1 MSPKKTRQTI
11 DISQTIPAKELS
23 SLLTISNA
31 LATSLDLPVV
41 LQTAIDSAV
50 DVLRLD
56 TGAIYVLEAE
66 QLFLGATTPP
76 LALDQRWLL
85 LQPESLQGHPHL
97 REALM
102 FGRPTY
108 LTDAL
113 SADLSPAEEV
123 ICRTRNLR
131 TLLFMPLMSDKKAIG
146 ALILGT
152 TQQIRS
158 FSEHELDLCHILSCQ
173 IALAV
178 ANAKLYKSV
187 QDSNAELVHSYDTT
201 LLGWSLALELRDQD
215 TQGHTQRVTRLTEE
229 LARKMGIAG
238 EDLNHIHRGALLHD
252 IGKMGIP
259 DRILKKAG
267 VLTDEER
274 AIIQK
279 HTEYAYQFLKKI
291 DYLAPAMDI
300 PYCHHEKWD
309 GSGYPRGLKGEA
321 IPLAARIFA
330 VVDVY
335 DALTSDRPYR
345 PAWPVEDA
353 LQYIQEQAG
362 KHFDPGVVSVFL
374 QELIG
379 KTMFE

>member
-1 MSPKKTRQTI
+1 
-11 DISQTIPAKELS
+11 
-23 SLLTISNA
+23 LLTISNA

-66 QLFLGATTPP
+66 RLFLGATTPP
-76 LALDQRWLL
+76 LTPDQRWLL
-85 LQPESLQGHPHL
+85 LQPECLQDHPHL
-97 REALM
+97 RDALTL
-102 FGRPTY
+102 GRPTY
-108 LTDAL
+108 LTDAQNA
-113 SADLSPAEEV
+113 SLSPAEAAV
-123 ICRTRNLR
+123 CKARNLR

-152 TQQIRS
+152 TNHTRA
-158 FSEHELDLCHILSCQ
+158 FSDYEMDLCYILSCQ

-187 QDSNAELVHSYDTT
+187 QDSHAELVNSYDTT

-238 EDLNHIHRGALLHD
+238 EDLGHIRRGALLHD

-259 DRILKKAG
+259 DKILKKAG

-309 GSGYPRGLKGEA
+309 GSGYPQGLKGEA
-321 IPLAARIFA
+321 IPLPARIFA

-362 KHFDPGVVSVFL
+362 KHFDPGVASVFL
-374 QELIG
+374 REVIG
-379 KTMFE
+379 KTMLE